1 MCDSVHQYSAS
12 SGQIPVKWPF
22 SSNSVLLTW
31 LVSVSSWWTNLKWI
45 PLDPL
50 MPLANLHTAETQSR
64 KILGPGINFK
74 GHILLC
80 NKPVSEAYF
89 TLKKDFVRTGQQQ
102 TAAEDVLPSCRL
114 WWAVTAAGLT
124 GTPVSLLIRSSNLN
138 SSLRRPVRHPTT
150 CLLLFKQTVNQSL
163 SVLNCSFYCKLSF
176 HWMKLPKWRLKTG
189 QAMLKEAEN
198 IHVNTVSWKYAI
210 ICFIPYL

>member
-1 MCDSVHQYSAS
+1 MKGLFALITYSAMHDSVHEYSLS
-12 SGQIPVKWPF
+12 SWQIPVLPF

-31 LVSVSSWWTNLKWI
+31 LGSVRSWWTNTKWM

-50 MPLANLHTAETQSR
+50 KPLASVHTADTLSS
-64 KILGPGINFK
+64 KILGAGINFK

-89 TLKKDFVRTGQQQ
+89 TLKKDFGRTGQQQ

-124 GTPVSLLIRSSNLN
+124 GTPVSLLISSSNLN
-138 SSLRRPVRHPTT
+138 SSLRGPVHHPTT
-150 CLLLFKQTVNQSL
+150 CLLLFKQTVNHS
-163 SVLNCSFYCKLSF
+163 SCVLNFRFYCKLSF
-176 HWMKLPKWRLKTG
+176 L
-189 QAMLKEAEN
+189 
-198 IHVNTVSWKYAI
+198 
-210 ICFIPYL
+210 